1 MKALRTLVFWLHL
14 CTGVTVGIVV
24 LIMSVTGVL
33 LTYEKQLTR
42 WANTRALDGAPPAP
56 AAPRLDVATLV
67 DRARAASPGTPT
79 AVTWRA
85 GADAPVELAY
95 GRERTIFLNAYTG
108 AVLGEGSAGTRRFF
122 RVVTDWHRWLGRE
135 EPGRALG
142 KSVTGVANLGFLF
155 IVLSGI
161 YLWWPRN
168 WTRHAL
174 RNVTLFRRGLRSKA
188 RDFNWHNVIGLWCWA
203 PLVVV
208 VASGV
213 MISYAWANRLVYGVF
228 GERPPAVA
236 PAGAPGS
243 AAGGPPGATSV
254 AAMGTPPAGPSA
266 AGPSLDGIDP
276 LVAHAGEKM
285 PGWRSLTLTIPR
297 SSTAPVTFTLDGG
310 MGGEPQKRA
319 ELQLDRA
326 TGREVRW
333 QPFSALTLGRR
344 VRSVL
349 RFAHTGEV
357 LGPVGQTI
365 AGIVTLGAVFLVYT
379 GLALAVRR
387 FLKWTRRRRRRFG
400 ADGATRRVAVRA

>member
-33 LTYEKQLTR
+33 LTYEKQIMR
-42 WANTRALDGAPPAP
+42 WADTHALDGSPPSPDAK
-56 AAPRLDVATLV
+56 RLDVASLV
-67 DRARAASPGTPT
+67 ARAGQGSSSTPT
-79 AVTWRA
+79 AITWRA
-85 GADAPVELAY
+85 GSDAPVEIAF
-95 GRERTIFLNAYTG
+95 GRERTVFLNAYTG
-108 AVLGEGSAGTRRFF
+108 AVLGENSRGTRQFF
-122 RVVTDWHRWLGRE
+122 LTVTGWHRWLGRE
-135 EPGRALG
+135 GSLRPLARSA
-142 KSVTGVANLGFLF
+142 TGLANLGFLF
-155 IVLSGI
+155 IVVSGL
-161 YLWWPRN
+161 YLWWPRH
-168 WTRHAL
+168 WTRRTL
-174 RNVTLFRRGLRSKA
+174 RNATLFRRGLRSKA

>member
-1 MKALRTLVFWLHL
+1 MKTFRTLVFWLHL
-14 CTGVTVGIVV
+14 CTGVTVGIIV

-33 LTYEKQLTR
+33 LTYEKQITR
-42 WANTRALDGAPPAP
+42 WADTRSLDGAPPSP

-79 AVTWRA
+79 AITWRA
-85 GADAPVELAY
+85 GADAPVEVAY
-95 GRERTIFLNAYTG
+95 GRERTLFLNAYTG
-108 AVLGEGSAGTRRFF
+108 AVLGQGSAGTRRFF
-122 RVVTDWHRWLGRE
+122 RVVTDWHRYVGRE
-135 EPGRALG
+135 GPARALG
-142 KSVTGVANLGFLF
+142 KSATGFANLGFLF

-168 WTRHAL
+168 WTRDAL
-174 RNVTLFRRGLRSKA
+174 RNVTFFRRGLRSKA

-213 MISYAWANRLVYGVF
+213 MISYAWANRLVYGAF

-243 AAGGPPGATSV
+243 AAGGAPGATSV
-254 AAMGTPPAGPSA
+254 AAMGTPTAGPSA
-266 AGPSLDGIDP
+266 APSLAGIDA
-276 LVAHAGEKM
+276 LVASAGQRM

-297 SSTAPVTFTLDGG
+297 TPTAPATFTLDRG

-333 QPFSALTLGRR
+333 QPFSALTQGRR
-344 VRSVL
+344 ARSIL

-365 AGIVTLGAVFLVYT
+365 AGIVTLGAAFLVYT
-379 GLALAVRR
+379 GLALTLRR
-387 FLKWTRRRRRRFG
+387 FVKWQRRQS
-400 ADGATRRVAVRA
+400 RVAEGRVARSA